1 MLILVIRAFLL
12 YLLVI
17 FALRLMGKK
26 QLGEL
31 QPSELVSTILV
42 SNIATIS
49 LEDPNLPMLAGV
61 IPILLI
67 VSLDVFISLITLKR
81 GKARKILSG
90 SPRVLIA
97 GGRIDQKE
105 MKSLR
110 FTIDDL
116 YEAMR
121 DAGVFDVSQVQY
133 AIVETT
139 GKINFLEKAAAQ
151 AADPPVSVIKDGE
164 LCENA
169 LDMIGRDDTW
179 LRQTLFDN
187 DIARSQVFLMTACRD
202 GTYNLIKKEEA
213 KRTKAKGDAFPVK
226 TKPMSIIKK
235 DSAKGKRK
243 SGK

>member
-1 MLILVIRAFLL
+1 MQAEDNSMLILVIRAFLL

-67 VSLDVFISLITLKR
+67 VSLDVFISVITLKR

-97 GGRIDQKE
+97 GGVINQKE
-105 MKSLR
+105 MAQLR

-121 DAGVFDVSQVQY
+121 DANIFDVAQVQY

-139 GKINFLEKAAAQ
+139 GKINFLDKAQSQ
-151 AADPPVSVIKDGE
+151 ATDPPIAIIKDGE

-169 LDMIGRDDTW
+169 LDMIGREDQW

-187 DIARSQVFLMTACRD
+187 DIARSQVFLMTAHRD
-202 GTYNLIKKEEA
+202 GTYNLIKKDSA
-213 KRTKAKGDAFPVK
+213 KRVKGKGDAMPVK
-226 TKPMSIIKK
+226 TKPLRLVDKK
-235 DSAKGKRK
+235 K
-243 SGK
+243 

>member
-12 YLLVI
+12 YMLVI

-67 VSLDVFISLITLKR
+67 VSLDVFISVITLKR
-81 GKARKILSG
+81 GRARQILSG

-97 GGRIDQKE
+97 GGVIDQEE
-105 MKSLR
+105 MYRLR

-121 DAGVFDVSQVQY
+121 DANIFDVSQVQY

-139 GKINFLEKAAAQ
+139 GKINFLEKAKSQ
-151 AADPPVSVIKDGE
+151 AADPPIAIIKDGE

-169 LDMIGRDDTW
+169 LDRIERDDHW
-179 LRQTLFDN
+179 LRQVLFEN
-187 DIARSQVFLMTACRD
+187 DVARSRVFLLTACRD
-202 GTYNLIKKEEA
+202 GTYNLIKKNEA
-213 KRTKAKGDAFPVK
+213 KKTKAKGDAFPVK
-226 TKPMSIIKK
+226 TKPLRLINKK
-235 DSAKGKRK
+235 DKR
-243 SGK
+243 